1 MSLAVLLSC
10 LWMASVAPQQ
20 ELIDLGKQCQQAV
33 TEIRSLPILKPIVWQ
48 ITSKE
53 KVRAYLLKVLAQQY
67 APGEMEAEQDA
78 MRVLGLIPRS
88 MNYQQFMVDLYMEQ
102 VGGYYDP
109 KQEIFYLADW
119 IPAHLQKTI
128 IIHELTHALQDQ
140 HFGIDKFIER
150 IKGNSDRQLARAA
163 LVEGGATLV
172 MMAAPPS
179 AQGSA
184 ADPSP
189 TFAKAPRALRDTML
203 FPYVQGLGFVSH
215 GRTQGGW
222 SRIDRVYTDLPTST
236 EQILHPQKYFAKR
249 DQPTSVN
256 LAGIEKQVKGWQKI
270 HQDVLGE
277 FMTRQLLHALAD
289 RQQENQAAAGWDGD
303 SFVVFKQADELAW
316 IQLSVWDSENDA
328 QEYLTALAQTMPSRL
343 AGFTAQ
349 THISKSCLRWK
360 NDQGQAVLFER
371 RAARVLLVENL
382 PAAYI
387 EPIRKAVWHAGE

>member
-1 MSLAVLLSC
+1 
-10 LWMASVAPQQ
+10 MASVTPQQ

-109 KQEIFYLADW
+109 KLKIFYLADW

-128 IIHELTHALQDQ
+128 IFHELTHALQDQ

-179 AQGSA
+179 AQKSA

-215 GRTQGGW
+215 GRAQGGW

-236 EQILHPQKYFAKR
+236 EQILHPKKYFDQR
-249 DQPTSVN
+249 DQPTPVS
-256 LAGIEKQVKGWQKI
+256 LPGIEKLVSGWQKV

-277 FMTRQLLHALAD
+277 FMTRQLLQGLGD
-289 RQQENQAAAGWDGD
+289 GQQVHQAAAGWDGD
-303 SFVVFKQADELAW
+303 CTVVFRRGDALAW
-316 IQLSVWDSENDA
+316 IQLSVWDSVPDA
-328 QEYLTALAQTMPSRL
+328 IEYANALAKTVPLRL
-343 AGFTAQ
+343 AGFDLQA
-349 THISKSCLRWK
+349 SSPDSPRRWK
-360 NDQGQAVLFER
+360 NQQGQAIMLER
-371 RAARVLLVENL
+371 QASRVLLIENL
-382 PAAYI
+382 PVAKI
-387 EPIRKAVWHAGE
+387 EPIRKAVWSSVR